1 MKATSIVRLVLVA
14 GAAACLVVGVK
25 RIAELIVYRVTLD
38 PIELLIIVLPFIPI
52 FLVAPRSAGP
62 KKHLLF
68 GFATVLETAVIVSNF
83 VLVLR

>member
-1 MKATSIVRLVLVA
+1 MKAKYFVRLVLII

-38 PIELLIIVLPFIPI
+38 PVELLIIALPFVPI

-62 KKHLLF
+62 KKHVFF
-68 GFATVLETAVIVSNF
+68 GFAAVLETAVIVSNF
-83 VLVLR
+83 LFVLR